1 MSKLM
6 LINTVEGQECRICIV
21 ADGALEELYV
31 ERTSTASRVG
41 NIYKG
46 KVTNVEPSIQAAFID
61 CGLAKNGFLHISDL
75 HPQYFP
81 NGAKGGEAVGRKRPH
96 RDRPPIQA
104 CLRRGQ
110 EVIVQMTKEGI
121 GTKGPTLTTYL
132 SIPGRLLVMMPGM
145 TKLGVSRKVED
156 DDVRNQARKQLNEL
170 NLPPDMGFILRTAG
184 VGRSKRDLN
193 RDLNYLQRM
202 WKSIRKHVNTS
213 KAPAE
218 LFRESDLVTR
228 TIRDVY
234 NSSIDRIICDSKP
247 VAEKVREFL
256 NVAMPRTKHVVEVYV
271 GQKGLFHEFGLE
283 QEIESIY
290 SRRVELRSGGSIVID
305 QTEALVSIDVNSGRY
320 RDHSDAE
327 TTATK
332 INKEAAE
339 EIVRQLRLRDLG
351 GVIAIDFI
359 DMQNKKNRAAVEKL
373 LRDAIKTDRAKTK
386 VLRMSAF
393 CIVEMTRQRMRP
405 SLKEDIY
412 SRCSS
417 CHGTGLVRS
426 SESQALLVMRDIQR
440 AAANEDVAN
449 ISVTVAPSV
458 ADRLANFHR
467 RQICNIE
474 SGTDKSVRVHTSAEM
489 GSEQVRIECTNN
501 RGSVINWAQPVDTQ
515 KSASAV
521 LTVEVESYDKWR
533 REKEANG
540 QEDTPQPQNTPA
552 GDARTEQQ
560 PPTPDDKGQKSE
572 QESGKSKTSRR
583 RRKKNASQSKQADQD
598 RQPAQDSQNDN
609 QESTVP
615 HAEDNQ
621 PDEQQS
627 AGENST
633 DKQESNEES
642 PSASRKQRRGRR
654 GGRKHKTKAPTS

>member
-21 ADGALEELYV
+21 SDGNLEELYV

-46 KVTNVEPSIQAAFID
+46 KVTNVEPSIQAAFVD

-81 NGAKGGEAVGRKRPH
+81 GGGKSSEAVGRKRPH

-145 TKLGVSRKVED
+145 KKLGVSRKIED
-156 DDVRNQARKQLNEL
+156 EEARDQARKQLNEL
-170 NLPPDMGFILRTAG
+170 NLPSEMGFILRTAG

-234 NSSIDRIICDSKP
+234 NSSIDRIICDSAA
-247 VAEKVREFL
+247 VARKVREFL
-256 NVAMPRTKHVVEVYV
+256 DVAMPRTKHVVEVYV

-290 SRRVELRSGGSIVID
+290 SRRVELPSGGSIVID
-305 QTEALVSIDVNSGRY
+305 QTEALVSIDINSGRY

-332 INKEAAE
+332 INKEAAA

-351 GVIAIDFI
+351 GVIVIDFI
-359 DMQNKKNRAAVEKL
+359 DMQNKKNRSAVEKI
-373 LRDAIKTDRAKTK
+373 LRDAMKDDRAKTK

-393 CIVEMTRQRMRP
+393 CLVELTRQRMRP
-405 SLKEDIY
+405 SLKEDVY
-412 SRCSS
+412 SHCPN
-417 CHGTGLVRS
+417 CKGTGLVRS
-426 SESQALLVMRDIQR
+426 AESQALLVMRDIQR
-440 AAANEDVAN
+440 AAASEDVAT
-449 ISVTVAPSV
+449 ISVTVSPSV
-458 ADRLANFHR
+458 AERLTNFHR
-467 RQICNIE
+467 KQICRIE
-474 SGTDKSVRVHTSAEM
+474 SQAHKAVRVHASADM
-489 GSEQVRIECTNN
+489 GSEEISIECTNN
-501 RGSVINWAQPVDTQ
+501 RGSVINWNQGDGGKSDPEVRTVD
-515 KSASAV
+515 V
-521 LTVEVESYDKWR
+521 GDYDKWLA
-533 REKEANG
+533 EQKKAAEGEDQDQPAEDKPEQKAQDKPD
-540 QEDTPQPQNTPA
+540 QEDKKQDT
-552 GDARTEQQ
+552 DR
-560 PPTPDDKGQKSE
+560 KK
-572 QESGKSKTSRR
+572 SRR
-583 RRKKNASQSKQADQD
+583 RRKKKPSGQPKASEQSGEDTSGSDDEGKQSESQEQDGKSDGEQAGSSDQ
-598 RQPAQDSQNDN
+598 N
-609 QESTVP
+609 ESS
-615 HAEDNQ
+615 DK
-621 PDEQQS
+621 
-627 AGENST
+627 ST
-633 DKQESNEES
+633 TKK
-642 PSASRKQRRGRR
+642 RRRGRR
-654 GGRKHKTKAPTS
+654 GGRKHKKKPQAAAEKSE

>member
-21 ADGALEELYV
+21 SDGALEELYV
-31 ERTSTASRVG
+31 ERASTASRVG

-46 KVTNVEPSIQAAFID
+46 KVTNVEPSIQAAFVD

-81 NGAKGGEAVGRKRPH
+81 GGGKSSEAVGRKRPH

-132 SIPGRLLVMMPGM
+132 SVPGRLLVMMPGM
-145 TKLGVSRKVED
+145 KKLGVSRKVED
-156 DDVRNQARKQLNEL
+156 EELRDQARKQLNEL
-170 NLPPDMGFILRTAG
+170 NLPGDMGFILRTAG

-213 KAPAE
+213 KPPAE

-234 NSSIDRIICDSKP
+234 NSSIDRIICDSP
-247 VAEKVREFL
+247 AVAKKVREFL
-256 NVAMPRTKHVVEVYV
+256 DVAMPRTKHVVEVYV

-290 SRRVELRSGGSIVID
+290 SRRVELPSGGSIVID

-327 TTATK
+327 TSATK
-332 INKEAAE
+332 LNKEAAA

-351 GVIAIDFI
+351 GVIVIDFI
-359 DMQNKKNRAAVEKL
+359 DMQNKKNRSTVEKI
-373 LRDAIKTDRAKTK
+373 LRDNLKTDRAKTK

-393 CIVEMTRQRMRP
+393 CLVELTRQRMRP

-412 SRCSS
+412 SHCPN
-417 CHGTGLVRS
+417 CNGTGLVRS

-440 AAANEDVAN
+440 AAANEDVAT
-449 ISVTVAPSV
+449 ISVTIAPSV
-458 ADRLANFHR
+458 AERLTNFHR
-467 RQICNIE
+467 KQICRIE
-474 SGTDKSVRVHTSAEM
+474 SQSQKAVRIHASADM
-489 GSEQVRIECTNN
+489 GSEQINIECTNN
-501 RGSVINWAQPVDTQ
+501 RGSVINWDQGETGDKPSQVGTVDV
-515 KSASAV
+515 S
-521 LTVEVESYDKWR
+521 EYDKWLAA
-533 REKEANG
+533 RESSE
-540 QEDTPQPQNTPA
+540 QDDQDQPSDEKSRQQKSQNNS
-552 GDARTEQQ
+552 EK
-560 PPTPDDKGQKSE
+560 DDKQ
-572 QESGKSKTSRR
+572 QDSGKKKSRR
-583 RRKKNASQSKQADQD
+583 RRKKKNPPEQD
-598 RQPAQDSQNDN
+598 GS
-609 QESTVP
+609 
-615 HAEDNQ
+615 
-621 PDEQQS
+621 
-627 AGENST
+627 ENSKDT
-633 DKQESNEES
+633 DAEQKQSDPGRDEKSEGDKTKSSDGDESS
-642 PSASRKQRRGRR
+642 DKSTATKKRRRGRR
-654 GGRKHKTKAPTS
+654 GGRKHKKKQTQPAAEKSE

>member
-6 LINTVEGQECRICIV
+6 LINTVEGQECRICIITN
-21 ADGALEELYV
+21 GNLEELYV
-31 ERTSTASRVG
+31 ERASSASRVG

-46 KVTNVEPSIQAAFID
+46 RVTNVEPSIQAAFVD
-61 CGLAKNGFLHISDL
+61 CGLPKNGFLHISDV

-81 NGAKGGEAVGRKRPH
+81 GGGGKSSEPVGRKRPH

-132 SIPGRLLVMMPGM
+132 SLPGRLLVMMPGM
-145 TKLGVSRKVED
+145 KKLGVSRKVED
-156 DDVRNQARKQLNEL
+156 EEVRSQARKQLSEL
-170 NLPPDMGFILRTAG
+170 NLLQDMGFILRTAG

-202 WKSIRKHVNTS
+202 WKSIRKHINTG

-234 NSSIDRIICDSKP
+234 NSSIDRIICDSAS
-247 VAEKVREFL
+247 VAQKVREFL
-256 NVAMPRTKHVVEVYV
+256 SVAMPRTKHVVEVYV

-290 SRRVELRSGGSIVID
+290 SRQVELPSGGSLVID
-305 QTEALVSIDVNSGRY
+305 QTEALVAVDINSGRF

-351 GVIAIDFI
+351 GVIVIDFI
-359 DMQNKKNRAAVEKL
+359 DMQSKKNRSAVERI
-373 LRDAIKTDRAKTK
+373 LRDALKADRAKTK

-393 CIVEMTRQRMRP
+393 CIVELTRQRMRP
-405 SLKEDIY
+405 SLKEDVY
-412 SRCSS
+412 SRCPA
-417 CHGTGLVRS
+417 CNGAGLVRS
-426 SESQALLVMRDIQR
+426 EESQALLVMRDIQR

-449 ISVTVAPSV
+449 VSVTVAPAV
-458 ADRLANFHR
+458 AERLTNFHR
-467 RQICNIE
+467 HSVCRIE
-474 SGTDKSVRVHTSAEM
+474 SKAGKTVRIHGNPDM
-489 GSEQVRIECTNN
+489 GSEQIDIECTNN
-501 RGSVINWAQPVDTQ
+501 RGSVINWDQPVDAR
-515 KSASAV
+515 KGASDVQTVAV
-521 LTVEVESYDKWR
+521 
-533 REKEANG
+533 EKYENWLRKQRDAE
-540 QEDTPQPQNTPA
+540 QAEKPA
-552 GDARTEQQ
+552 A
-560 PPTPDDKGQKSE
+560 PE
-572 QESGKSKTSRR
+572 QETKPAEEKPQEEKSKGKKPRRR
-583 RRKKNASQSKQADQD
+583 RRKKKPS
-598 RQPAQDSQNDN
+598 
-609 QESTVP
+609 
-615 HAEDNQ
+615 
-621 PDEQQS
+621 
-627 AGENST
+627 
-633 DKQESNEES
+633 
-642 PSASRKQRRGRR
+642 SASKASDEKKDEKKDEKASSSKRKKSKRRGRR
-654 GGRKHKTKAPTS
+654 GGRKHKKKQPAASN